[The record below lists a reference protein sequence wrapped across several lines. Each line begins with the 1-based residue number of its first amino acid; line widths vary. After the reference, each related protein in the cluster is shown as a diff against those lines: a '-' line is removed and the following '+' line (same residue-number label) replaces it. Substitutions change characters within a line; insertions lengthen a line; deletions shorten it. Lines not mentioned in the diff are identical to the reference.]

1 MKDGDWMSKLSDYLL
16 KRRHELRMTQTEL
29 ANKTGLTRQ
38 AVSLYEIEKREPS
51 LEILLKYSRVY
62 HVSIYKLVD
71 LRIEDIKEGESNDT
85 NKNS

>member
-1 MKDGDWMSKLSDYLL
+1 MTKLSDYLL

-71 LRIEDIKEGESNDT
+71 LRIEDIKGGEVNDV

>member
-1 MKDGDWMSKLSDYLL
+1 
-16 KRRHELRMTQTEL
+16 MTQTEL

-71 LRIEDIKEGESNDT
+71 LRIEDIKGGEVNDV